1 MATGKRSEPTRDRTD
16 WARLRAMPEDEV
28 ERIADADRDNPATV
42 ADGEWADAFVGLP
55 PAKVS
60 VHASFDGDVV
70 AFFKRG
76 GKGYQSRMNAVL
88 RQYMERRL
96 AEDQKR

>member
-1 MATGKRSEPTRDRTD
+1 MPTGKRPEPTRDRTD
-16 WARLRAMPEDEV
+16 WAHLRAMSADEV
-28 ERIADADRDNPATV
+28 ERIAAADRDNPATV
-42 ADGEWADAFVGLP
+42 SDSEWADAFVGLP

-60 VHASFDGDVV
+60 VHASFDGDIV

-88 RQYMERRL
+88 RQYMERQL
-96 AEDQKR
+96 AEDPKR

>member
-1 MATGKRSEPTRDRTD
+1 MPTGKRPEPRRDRTD

-28 ERIADADRDNPATV
+28 ERIADADRDNPATIS
-42 ADGEWADAFVGLP
+42 DDEWADAFVGLP
-55 PAKVS
+55 PGKVS

-76 GKGYQSRMNAVL
+76 GRGYQSRMNAVL
-88 RQYMERRL
+88 RRYMERRL
-96 AEDQKR
+96 AEDSKR